1 MRGMKA
7 LQLMDV
13 PGSVIFI
20 ADQAIAAEGRKKKR
34 KKKAVADEPLEG
46 TAEAAA

>member
-13 PGSVIFI
+13 PGRVIFI
-20 ADQAIAAEGRKKKR
+20 ADQVVAAEGRKKKR
-34 KKKAVADEPLEG
+34 KQKDVPDEV
-46 TAEAAA
+46 